1 MKNKFIN
8 KRKNKFFSTRKF
20 MILFFFLL
28 ILIIFHEINNKKII
42 NASKDYIKKHS
53 INYGYSLKFIEVSEL
68 KYLEKN
74 EILKSFNLFKNKSI
88 FFIPFHEISIKVKR
102 NKWIKD
108 IQIKSNYKDSVKVF
122 IEEEIPYG
130 VYENKN
136 HKLLFSSNLVILEI
150 IEDKRKYSNLITF
163 YGKNSINMSK
173 KLLLNFDN
181 NFYQMVDSATYINN
195 RRWDILLK
203 NNINLLLPEKK
214 IPEAIKNY
222 KKIYD
227 TFSNK
232 DLKNIQS
239 VDLRLKKQA
248 IIKYKAF
255 ND

>member
-1 MKNKFIN
+1 
-8 KRKNKFFSTRKF
+8 
-20 MILFFFLL
+20 
-28 ILIIFHEINNKKII
+28 
-42 NASKDYIKKHS
+42 
-53 INYGYSLKFIEVSEL
+53 
-68 KYLEKN
+68 
-74 EILKSFNLFKNKSI
+74 
-88 FFIPFHEISIKVKR
+88 
-102 NKWIKD
+102 
-108 IQIKSNYKDSVKVF
+108 
-122 IEEEIPYG
+122 
-130 VYENKN
+130 
-136 HKLLFSSNLVILEI
+136 
-150 IEDKRKYSNLITF
+150 
-163 YGKNSINMSK
+163 MSK